1 MAGLI
6 PFRRN
11 SSLMNSRFP
20 DFYDMLDDFFGDN
33 WWPRKP
39 LTQETFKIDVQD
51 NENEYIVEAELP
63 GVRKDEITV
72 EMNDGRLTI
81 FVKKEEAVEEERKN
95 YIHRE
100 RRYSSMSRGI
110 YLVDAQSE
118 GIKARLDNGI
128 LSITVPK
135 QDRSQNKSR
144 IEIE

>member
-11 SSLMNSRFP
+11 ASLMNTRFP
-20 DFYDMLDDFFGDN
+20 DFYDMLDDFFGDS
-33 WWPRKP
+33 WPPRKALSP
-39 LTQETFKIDVQD
+39 DTFKIDVQD
-51 NENEYIVEAELP
+51 NDNEYVIEAELP
-63 GVRKDEITV
+63 GVKKEEITV
-72 EMNDGRLTI
+72 EINDGRLTI
-81 FVKKEEAVEEERKN
+81 FVKKEEAVDEERKN